1 MVDEYTV
8 SEPVALRLIDR
19 EFLIACA
26 PEERDGLLEAAGFL
40 DRKMRELRA
49 NAKAPEFRTTGRADR
64 HQRHPRIPALR
75 KQHDGQEQRLSD
87 GLPRCAASW
96 MPRSMRSAEALNTA
110 GAPRKLEEPRQS
122 MASGTFGASA

>member
-1 MVDEYTV
+1 MNTPV

-49 NAKAPEFRTTGRADR
+49 NAKAPSFERLAVLTAISVTHEFL
-64 HQRHPRIPALR
+64 ALR
-75 KQHDGQEQRLSD
+75 KQHDGQERRLSD
-87 GLPRCAASW
+87 GLAAL
-96 MPRSMRSAEALNTA
+96 RSKLDAALDNDLLK
-110 GAPRKLEEPRQS
+110 R
-122 MASGTFGASA
+122 

>member
-1 MVDEYTV
+1 MSS

-26 PEERDGLLEAAGFL
+26 PEEREGLIEAAGFL

-49 NAKAPEFRTTGRADR
+49 NAKAPGFERLAVLTAVSIT
-64 HQRHPRIPALR
+64 HELLALR

-87 GLPRCAASW
+87 GLATLRLKLDAA
-96 MPRSMRSAEALNTA
+96 
-110 GAPRKLEEPRQS
+110 LESEPAKR
-122 MASGTFGASA
+122 

>member
-1 MVDEYTV
+1 MNTPV

-49 NAKAPEFRTTGRADR
+49 NAKAPSFERLAVLTAISVTHEFL
-64 HQRHPRIPALR
+64 ALR
-75 KQHDGQEQRLSD
+75 KRHDGQERRLSD
-87 GLPRCAASW
+87 GLAAL
-96 MPRSMRSAEALNTA
+96 RSKLDAALDSDLLK
-110 GAPRKLEEPRQS
+110 R
-122 MASGTFGASA
+122 